1 LFVLVTWW
9 LLFVDQFMQE
19 MAVAWKMTVDMRL
32 GLFAVS
38 HDESCSVPGSHA
50 LDYQPSVINITPH
63 HLWTRVSITAGA
75 LLAIKPE
82 ACAMVIIA
90 RWSLENN
97 VNVCWA
103 QVFHTKIR
111 YSAVQ

>member
-1 LFVLVTWW
+1 
-9 LLFVDQFMQE
+9 MQE

-63 HLWTRVSITAGA
+63 HLWTRVSVTAGA

-90 RWSLENN
+90 RWSLENK
-97 VNVCWA
+97 VNVCWGLSA
-103 QVFHTKIR
+103 GYQPRPQVVDRGTTAR
-111 YSAVQ
+111 YGGQLRYI